1 MKWAFLAVIWG
12 YTALFGVLSYFV
24 LRWVKYE
31 RPGDKYSSP
40 LPSALE
46 KPPTEL
52 KDLTYG
58 VLPFFFLLPSF
69 FSNSYFRIFSDAY
82 EKRRKLSNA
91 FMMFR
96 KKVKKNIL
104 TSARSLLIHEF
115 KKKLF
120 TNRERGRKLKAHI
133 SHSVM

>member
-1 MKWAFLAVIWG
+1 MKWAFLAVVWG

-58 VLPFFFLLPSF
+58 VSFFFPPF
-69 FSNSYFRIFSDAY
+69 AFSSSYFRIFSDAY

-104 TSARSLLIHEF
+104 TSGSL
-115 KKKLF
+115 
-120 TNRERGRKLKAHI
+120 
-133 SHSVM
+133 